1 MASAEQKKDIDP
13 NTTATKPPAAKEDP
27 VDESSE
33 ESFPA
38 SDAPS
43 WIAGTDEP
51 EEPKKK

>member
-1 MASAEQKKDIDP
+1 MASSEQKKIINP
-13 NTTATKPPAAKEDP
+13 KLQPKKTPAENQDP

-43 WIAGTDEP
+43 WTAGTDEP

>member
-1 MASAEQKKDIDP
+1 MASPEAKKSIDTKTP
-13 NTTATKPPAAKEDP
+13 AAKPPADKQDP

-43 WIAGTDEP
+43 WTAGADEP
-51 EEPKKK
+51 EELKKK